1 MSNKVVVRFLKAWRG
16 YSADELAGFDEEV
29 VEGLKSKGFAEVYEK
44 PKAGKTAAAKTSSA
58 KNAGEA
64 GAASS
69 PAETPG
75 ATSNGA
81 DGGEGNTSADDDA
94 KP

>member
-1 MSNKVVVRFLKAWRG
+1 MSDKVVVRFLKAWRG

-44 PKAGKTAAAKTSSA
+44 PKAGK
-58 KNAGEA
+58 
-64 GAASS
+64 AASS
-69 PAETPG
+69 KASGAKNSGEAV
-75 ATSNGA
+75 ATSSTTESSGA
-81 DGGEGNTSADDDA
+81 APSGAEGGEGNSGTDDDA